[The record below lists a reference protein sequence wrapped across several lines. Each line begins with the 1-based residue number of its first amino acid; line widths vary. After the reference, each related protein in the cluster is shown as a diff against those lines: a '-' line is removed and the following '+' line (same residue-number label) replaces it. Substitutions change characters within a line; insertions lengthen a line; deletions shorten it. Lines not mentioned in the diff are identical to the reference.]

1 MVITLNELSQLKE
14 TNFGQPDPRHG
25 LRLLWWF
32 ADECVDNINGN
43 MIALFNPADGHFGFR
58 RFYNRIEDDEDR
70 LLPMIN
76 LPYYEVGNLSSGS
89 LPKDVTANY
98 NRNHADSNADR
109 IIVRFQPN
117 PPSFDRIYVTQHS
130 DQINFNANTT
140 YRISHGLLKT
150 IKTLR
155 LEDFLKRTRN
165 DSPFGLIFQPRY
177 NQVHSTHLQ
186 SQHITYQATEDS
198 TCLYICMLIFLI
210 IMLALF
216 IFIYVNM
223 KTVVKKQ
230 WF

>member
-1 MVITLNELSQLKE
+1 MVRTLNELSQLKE

-32 ADECVDNINGN
+32 ANECVDNVNGC
-43 MIALFNPADGHFGFR
+43 MISLYNPADGHFGFH
-58 RFYNRIEDDEDR
+58 RFYNRIEEDEDR

-76 LPYYEVGNLSSGS
+76 LPYYEVGNLSYGS

-98 NRNHADSNADR
+98 NRNRADSNADR
-109 IIVRFQPN
+109 VIVRFQPN

-130 DQINFNANTT
+130 DQANFNANTT

-150 IKTLR
+150 IKSLR
-155 LEDFLKRTRN
+155 LEEFLRRTRN
-165 DSPFGLIFQPRY
+165 DSPFGMIFQPQY
-177 NQVHSTHLQ
+177 NRVHSTQLQ
-186 SQHITYQATEDS
+186 SQHTPYQANEDS